1 MKSNEVITKDWKSLW
16 FRQRKIGDWLFS
28 KDRKAIQQRG
38 IVSCKADDVG
48 KFCKLFC

>member
-1 MKSNEVITKDWKSLW
+1 LETFGSSKEKLEI
-16 FRQRKIGDWLFS
+16 IIFS
-28 KDRKAIQQRG
+28 TDRKAIQQRG